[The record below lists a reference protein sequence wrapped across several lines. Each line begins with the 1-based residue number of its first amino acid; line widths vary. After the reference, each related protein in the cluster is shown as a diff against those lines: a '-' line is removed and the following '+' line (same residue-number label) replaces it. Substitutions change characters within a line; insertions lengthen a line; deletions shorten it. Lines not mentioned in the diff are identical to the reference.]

1 MKFSSAD
8 YAKHFLEEKIQND
21 RTKHTKRDGTVK
33 ELSWGPD
40 KEHHTFL
47 QHQAV
52 GKVKRFMHETF
63 EKSGKKADVT
73 GNIWKGIVLLDWVEV
88 VTVRCSAGESIPKI
102 VVKDAELLKANGIDA
117 DEMIQFVRAQMTQG

>member
-1 MKFSSAD
+1 MEKAKAAAGEDCLRRFPDTKFTAPHPNNQVRVKFSSAD

-73 GNIWKGIVLLDWVEV
+73 GNIWKGIVLLD
-88 VTVRCSAGESIPKI
+88 
-102 VVKDAELLKANGIDA
+102 
-117 DEMIQFVRAQMTQG
+117 